1 MHRRSDP
8 EADWDTLRRRIIGLG
23 EHSIHKSYYPELQ
36 SRLAE
41 LERFRALLDQTND
54 AIFLIDARTG
64 LLVDANE
71 SAWVQLGYERDD
83 LMDTPFCSLIAPTK
97 RAWFLY
103 FFSAGKNRS
112 RRQQVATA
120 GLLSADGT
128 EIPAEITIRFVT
140 FGEEQYAVAVA
151 RDITER
157 MRAEQELRIK
167 ESALES
173 STNGILIADVE
184 GYPIHANPA
193 FLRMFAFAS
202 VNAIFEIP
210 VAEFFDCGK
219 NGSNLL
225 ERLVRTGTLVGEG
238 LGRRS
243 DGLLFNIQ
251 ISGSIVRNDAG
262 DPLCMMFICMDIT
275 ERKAAERIHRDAYE
289 QLRRN
294 IEQFAVLGDHIR
306 NPLQV
311 IVGLAEMIED
321 PLIDTILSQSRR
333 IDDIITELDRGWVE
347 SESVRRYLKR
357 RESVAEEQP

>member
-8 EADWDTLRRRIIGLG
+8 EQDWDTLRRRIIGLG
-23 EHSIHKSYYPELQ
+23 ERSIHKSYYPELQ

-41 LERFRALLDQTND
+41 LERFRAILDQTND
-54 AIFLIDARTG
+54 AIFLIDAWTG

-71 SAWVQLGYERDD
+71 SAWVQLGYKRGD
-83 LMDTPFCSLIAPTK
+83 LMQTPFCNLIAPEK
-97 RAWFLY
+97 RIWFLD
-103 FFSAGKNRS
+103 FFAAGKNPS
-112 RRQQVATA
+112 RRQQAVTA
-120 GLLSADGT
+120 GLLAAGGT
-128 EIPAEITIRFVT
+128 EVPVEVTIRFVT

-157 MRAEQELRIK
+157 MRAEEELRIK

-184 GYPIHANPA
+184 GYPIYANPA
-193 FLRMFAFAS
+193 FLQMFAFAS
-202 VNAIFEIP
+202 VDALSDRP
-210 VAEFFDCGK
+210 VAEFFDCGRA
-219 NGSNLL
+219 GANLL
-225 ERLVRTGTLVGEG
+225 ERLVATGSLIGEG

-275 ERKAAERIHRDAYE
+275 ERKAAERIQREAYE

-294 IEQFAVLGDHIR
+294 IEQFAILGDHIR

-321 PLIDTILSQSRR
+321 PLTATILSQSRR
-333 IDDIITELDRGWVE
+333 IDGIITELDRGWVE

-357 RESVAEEQP
+357 REPVAEE